1 LGENELEQIRV
12 TRDLREIIKI
22 IRGQVD
28 LSIAAGEYLLI
39 QLIGSQRG
47 LGLY

>member
-1 LGENELEQIRV
+1 VKNEPEQIRV

-22 IRGQVD
+22 IRVR
-28 LSIAAGEYLLI
+28 LTYSIAAGEYLLI